1 MIIFHKDMFAAETHL
16 LYNDGFSWV
25 EDIPNNSWV
34 YSTSSYSN
42 DLSDFCST
50 WNYELPDLVPEKYR
64 TMMSHIGEENPPWYN
79 ILGAKQFKLA
89 MKGLLDGVNGF
100 LSDKKS
106 HKYVSLYREQQK
118 FLWSLEPA
126 PADGLRYRSLHAL
139 DVSLPGFDLQQGVF
153 PPVRYDR
160 RTKTGRLRVVSGPSV
175 LTLKAEHRNVV
186 KSCRQIDFQN
196 MEPRLLLAFAGK
208 FIEGDL
214 YKKIQQDLGI
224 KGDRTYI
231 KVSIISSMYGSRIV
245 PEIADYFALNE
256 WTRQLE
262 NQVQSGWIENYF
274 GRPINCKDIKG
285 KHLLALWLQSSA
297 ADAALLG
304 FSKFFSE
311 RKDLKPHWVI
321 HDACIFSG
329 SGEIPKFLQITPE
342 IKLPIVCTEV

>member
-1 MIIFHKDMFAAETHL
+1 
-16 LYNDGFSWV
+16 
-25 EDIPNNSWV
+25 
-34 YSTSSYSN
+34 
-42 DLSDFCST
+42 
-50 WNYELPDLVPEKYR
+50 
-64 TMMSHIGEENPPWYN
+64 
-79 ILGAKQFKLA
+79 
-89 MKGLLDGVNGF
+89 
-100 LSDKKS
+100 
-106 HKYVSLYREQQK
+106 
-118 FLWSLEPA
+118 
-126 PADGLRYRSLHAL
+126 
-139 DVSLPGFDLQQGVF
+139 
-153 PPVRYDR
+153 
-160 RTKTGRLRVVSGPSV
+160 
-175 LTLKAEHRNVV
+175 
-186 KSCRQIDFQN
+186 